1 MLIHNEK
8 ISGSTIFTSLSQ
20 QLNRLVIKLRGLSAA
35 ECLFDV
41 QGIHYFNYSS
51 FNGHISLNLVVRE
64 YVSANETGAYIDITV
79 KLNQFDKFRKGK
91 TEGTIG

>member
-1 MLIHNEK
+1 M
-8 ISGSTIFTSLSQ
+8 
-20 QLNRLVIKLRGLSAA
+20 RGLSAA

-41 QGIHYFNYSS
+41 QGLQYFHYSS
-51 FNGHISLNLVVRE
+51 FNGHISLNLGVRE

-91 TEGTIG
+91 T